1 MWNIATPSGFGG
13 AVRHTAAFIKP
24 NRIVRDL
31 SGLPAVLGRFGPF
44 EIRLAT
50 TSREIRK
57 AQRLRFKVFF
67 EEGQAM
73 PQQVAALTRRDI
85 CPFDKI
91 CDHLL
96 VIDKDQRNRFGRKKP
111 KIVGVYRL
119 LRGNTAGRHLDHDDF
134 GLNQSKIM
142 NVIDSKSLERDAG
155 GKPGSTFPHPAL
167 GFYSATEFDIAPLL
181 ARHPGK
187 HFLELGRSC
196 VHAQYRSKRVIELLW
211 RGLWVY
217 AKHHRIDVLI
227 GCASLP
233 GVDPLALALPLSF
246 LHRHALADEE
256 WRVRPLAGRGVDMAI
271 LDTKAIDARKGVA
284 ALPPLL
290 KAYLRA
296 GAKFGDGAV
305 IDAQFGT
312 TDVFTILPLSDLEER
327 YQNYYGG
334 PMEMPESYI
343 A

>member
-1 MWNIATPSGFGG
+1 MWNFAAPFGFGG
-13 AVRHTAAFIKP
+13 AVRNTAAFIRP

-44 EIRLAT
+44 EVRLAT

-57 AQRLRFKVFF
+57 AQRLRFRVFY
-67 EEGQAM
+67 EEGAAT
-73 PQQVAALTRRDI
+73 PQQRAALTRRDI
-85 CPFDKI
+85 CRFDKI

-96 VIDKDQRNRFGRKKP
+96 VIDRDQLNRFGRKKP

-119 LRGNTAGRHLDHDDF
+119 LRGETAARH
-134 GLNQSKIM
+134 Q
-142 NVIDSKSLERDAG
+142 
-155 GKPGSTFPHPAL
+155 
-167 GFYSATEFDIAPLL
+167 GFYSETEFDIAPLL
-181 ARHPGK
+181 ARQPGK
-187 HFLELGRSC
+187 RFLELGRSC
-196 VHAQYRSKRVIELLW
+196 VDVQYRSKRVIELLW

-233 GVDPLALALPLSF
+233 GADPRALALPLSF
-246 LHRHALADEE
+246 LHQYALADEE
-256 WRVRPLAGRGVDMAI
+256 WRVRPLAGRGVEMAV
-271 LDTKAIDARKGVA
+271 LDAKAIDARKGVA

-305 IDAQFGT
+305 IDTQFGT
-312 TDVFTILPLSDLEER
+312 TDVFTIMPLAEMEER
-327 YQNYYGG
+327 YLNYYGG
-334 PMEMPESYI
+334 PMEMPDSYV

>member
-1 MWNIATPSGFGG
+1 MWNFAAPFGFGG
-13 AVRHTAAFIKP
+13 AVRNTAAFIGP

-44 EIRLAT
+44 EVRLAT

-67 EEGQAM
+67 EEGGAT
-73 PQQVAALTRRDI
+73 PQQRAALTRRDI
-85 CPFDKI
+85 CRFDKI

-96 VIDKDQRNRFGRKKP
+96 VIDKNQLNRFGRKKP

-119 LRGNTAGRHLDHDDF
+119 LRGDTAARHH
-134 GLNQSKIM
+134 
-142 NVIDSKSLERDAG
+142 
-155 GKPGSTFPHPAL
+155 
-167 GFYSATEFDIAPLL
+167 GFYSETEFDIAPLL
-181 ARHPGK
+181 ARQK
-187 HFLELGRSC
+187 DKRFLELGRSC
-196 VHAQYRSKRVIELLW
+196 VDAQYRSKRVIELLW

-256 WRVRPLAGRGVDMAI
+256 WRVHPLAGRGVEMAV
-271 LDTKAIDARKGVA
+271 LDAKAIDARKGVA

-305 IDAQFGT
+305 IDTQFGT
-312 TDVFTILPLSDLEER
+312 TDVFTIMALNDMEDR
-327 YQNYYGG
+327 YLNYYGG
-334 PMEMPESYI
+334 PMESPESYV

>member
-1 MWNIATPSGFGG
+1 MWNTAAPFGFGG
-13 AVRHTAAFIKP
+13 SVRHTAVFTKP
-24 NRIVRDL
+24 NRFVRDL

-57 AQRLRFKVFF
+57 AQRLRFKVFY
-67 EEGQAM
+67 EEGGAT
-73 PQQVAALTRRDI
+73 PPHVAALTRRDI
-85 CPFDKI
+85 CPFDKT

-96 VIDKDQRNRFGRKKP
+96 VIDKDRRDRFCRKKP

-119 LRGNTAGRHLDHDDF
+119 LRGDAAARH
-134 GLNQSKIM
+134 Q
-142 NVIDSKSLERDAG
+142 
-155 GKPGSTFPHPAL
+155 

-181 ARHPGK
+181 ARHREK
-187 HFLELGRSC
+187 RFLELGRSC

-233 GVDPLALALPLSF
+233 GVDPRALALPLSI

-256 WRVRPLAGRGVDMAI
+256 WRVRPLAGRGVDMAV
-271 LDTKAIDARKGVA
+271 LDTKAIDARRGIF

-312 TDVFTILPLSDLEER
+312 TDVFTILPLSDLEDR
-327 YQNYYGG
+327 YLNYYGG
-334 PMEMPESYI
+334 PMEMPESYV